1 MVKKSEKKS
10 KRNTRGRPI
19 NRPVIVSKKNNIT
32 TKDVAFRALRNA
44 GVSVKDAKS
53 LLSIGDTTNLRAG
66 TLAQQRESAL
76 KALDL
81 TLYSQFATL
90 KEIRDD
96 KNVSCPSDRIHA
108 VKTINTMITGF
119 TAPAELNINNT
130 SVMIE
135 FSALSS
141 QELEEISGSLGD
153 RYKGPIEETSYQV
166 IE

>member
-1 MVKKSEKKS
+1 MVKKNQKS
-10 KRNTRGRPI
+10 NKNNVRK
-19 NRPVIVSKKNNIT
+19 RPVNSPLIVSKKNNPT
-32 TKDVAFRALRNA
+32 TKDIAFQALRKA

-53 LLSIGDTTNLRAG
+53 LLSIGDTTKLRAG

-96 KNVSCPSDRIHA
+96 KKTSCPSDRLHA
-108 VKTINTMITGF
+108 VKTINTMITGY
-119 TAPAELNINNT
+119 TAPQELNINNT

-135 FSALSS
+135 FSNLSS
-141 QELEEISGSLGD
+141 QELEELSSGLGD
-153 RYKGPIEETSYQV
+153 RYQGLSEETSYQV